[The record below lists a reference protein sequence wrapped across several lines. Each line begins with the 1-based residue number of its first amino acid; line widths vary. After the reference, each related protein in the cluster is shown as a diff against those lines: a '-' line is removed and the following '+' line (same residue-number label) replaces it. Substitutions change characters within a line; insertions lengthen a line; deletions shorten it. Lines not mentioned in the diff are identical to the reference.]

1 MIEGTTNC
9 KRNMVG
15 KTNSAVE
22 QGNQDMDGDGLQ
34 DILQTVQK
42 LESRLQ
48 DDGDNIEPLND
59 ILLDKNMQALIKVHE
74 TVKPVVQKN
83 TEPTCT
89 NSLELVSEVHALA
102 MESEGRMELKEIQEI
117 SSLFK
122 SSHHLTALMKSHDQ
136 IASKNFA
143 PELPEPDANDYLL
156 GDEEESMKVVRLVKG
171 NEPLGA
177 TIAVDELTNNII
189 IARILKGGAAD
200 RSGLIHVNDIL
211 VEVNKVP
218 AIGKK
223 PEELI
228 AILADFQGP
237 LTFRLIPGE
246 TTLHSEEEIGTSM
259 YVQAKINY
267 DPARDHLIPCPEAG
281 LKFFKNDI
289 LHIVS
294 RDDESWWQASI
305 VNQGI
310 HSQNFSNSTERD
322 NAYSKLHSSI
332 NGSTSSFAPKRAGL
346 VPSAR
351 LQNRRETL
359 KRQAT
364 IRNINNNSVKGSSSS
379 LSSKGQ
385 RRNPWTL
392 LRQSFRRSNRHLD
405 RSTPSPE
412 LARKREEIPPI
423 DPATVVAYEEV
434 TLLQPPSESPL
445 DQLCFRPF
453 VLVGP
458 QGVGR
463 NVLKDRLIDSNPTHY
478 GVPVPH
484 TSRAKLEDEEDGK
497 DYHFVTR
504 EYMEQGIR
512 DNLFLEYG
520 EYKGNLYGTSLEA
533 VKAVISCHQ
542 VCVLTPYP
550 QALKILRN
558 GALKPFIVFVKPPKV
573 EKLLDKS
580 GQTGSKSKL
589 TIDRDM
595 NVPFS
600 TEELQDLVKRGEKME
615 SSFGHM
621 FDYVVV
627 NDGVDRAFAEIK
639 QVAFAVE
646 NEPQWIPKM
655 WVKNA

>member
-1 MIEGTTNC
+1 
-9 KRNMVG
+9 MVG
-15 KTNSAVE
+15 KNKPGIVQESHNMNGE
-22 QGNQDMDGDGLQ
+22 GLQ
-34 DILQTVQK
+34 EILQTVHK
-42 LESRLQ
+42 LKHRLQ

-74 TVKPVVQKN
+74 TVKPIVEQDTK
-83 TEPTCT
+83 PTCT
-89 NSLELVSEVHALA
+89 NSLQLVSEVHAIA
-102 MESEGRMELKEIQEI
+102 AEERMESPDLQEI
-117 SSLFK
+117 SSLFTR
-122 SSHHLTALMKSHDQ
+122 SHHLTSLLKSHDQ
-136 IASKNFA
+136 IASKNFG
-143 PELPEPDANDYLL
+143 PELPEPNVDEYLL

-200 RSGLIHVNDIL
+200 RSGLIHINDIL

-218 AIGKK
+218 AKGKK
-223 PEELI
+223 PEDLI
-228 AILADFQGP
+228 ALLADFQGP

-246 TTLHSEEEIGTSM
+246 TTLHSEEEIESPM
-259 YVQAKINY
+259 YVRAKIDY
-267 DPARDHLIPCPEAG
+267 DPVRDHLIPCPEAG
-281 LKFFKNDI
+281 LKFHKNDV

-294 RDDESWWQASI
+294 RDDDSWWQASI

-310 HSQNFSNSTERD
+310 HTGTFSNRTRQED
-322 NAYSKLHSSI
+322 AYNRLHAGNNVSSA
-332 NGSTSSFAPKRAGL
+332 TSLSKRAGL

-364 IRNINNNSVKGSSSS
+364 IRNVNNNSVKGSSSS

-392 LRQSFRRSNRHLD
+392 LRQSFRRSNKHLD
-405 RSTPSPE
+405 RMTPSPE
-412 LARKREEIPPI
+412 LTRKREEIPSI
-423 DPATVVAYEEV
+423 DPATIIAYEEV
-434 TLLQPPSESPL
+434 TLLKPPTESPL
-445 DQLCFRPF
+445 DQLRFRPF

-484 TSRAKLEDEEDGK
+484 TSRDKLEDEEDGK
-497 DYHFVTR
+497 DYHFVNR

-533 VKAVISCHQ
+533 VKTVIACHQ

-550 QALKILRN
+550 QALKILRT
-558 GALKPFIVFVKPPKV
+558 GELKPFVVFVKPPEV
-573 EKLLDKS
+573 DKLIDKS
-580 GQTGSKSKL
+580 GQSSSKSKL

-595 NVPFS
+595 KVPFS
-600 TEELQDLVKRGEKME
+600 SEELEDLVKRGEKME

-621 FDYVVV
+621 FDYVVM
-627 NDGVDRAFAEIK
+627 NDGVERAFAEIK
-639 QVAFAVE
+639 QLAFAIE
-646 NEPQWIPKM
+646 NEPQWIPKI
-655 WVKNA
+655 WSRNR